1 MTTLEE
7 LKIVLENGR
16 EEEQMELLSHLQD
29 VFESYKEDIQN
40 FEEIM
45 DTLIKYAIKKKEG
58 EVTEEILY
66 TITTAETYQNVDMI
80 DFSAFAEN
88 INKVSDNVL
97 LKYIEILS
105 YTYDLRYIPYIL
117 KFRNSRDEII
127 GDAVE
132 EALLELR
139 YEG

>member
-1 MTTLEE
+1 MTILEE

-16 EEEQMELLSHLQD
+16 KEEQIELLSHLQD
-29 VFESYKEDIQN
+29 IFESYNKNIQD
-40 FEEIM
+40 FDEIM
-45 DTLIKYAIKKKEG
+45 DTLIKYAIEKKEG
-58 EVTEEILY
+58 EVTEEVLY
-66 TITTAETYQNVDMI
+66 AITSAETYQDVERI

-105 YTYDLRYIPYIL
+105 YTYDSSYIPYIL
-117 KFRNSRDEII
+117 KFSDSSDVNIRNS
-127 GDAVE
+127 VE
-132 EALLELR
+132 EALAELR